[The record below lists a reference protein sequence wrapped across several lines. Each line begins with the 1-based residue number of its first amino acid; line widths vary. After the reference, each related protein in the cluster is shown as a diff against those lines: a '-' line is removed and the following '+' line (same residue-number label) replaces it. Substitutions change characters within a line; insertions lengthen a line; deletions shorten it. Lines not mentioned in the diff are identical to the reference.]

1 MILLLNIP
9 INLTTDRLLQHVFR
23 RETQETLETI
33 KPFKVS
39 VVLGVV
45 NETLTTKLQLTRTAH
60 DMFMRLG
67 IKSVSMDD
75 IAREMGVSK
84 KTIYVEVS
92 NKEELIK
99 LVMEDDYQEDMN
111 TLALNREEAVDAI
124 DEFLRNSRY
133 FIRQMRTMSP
143 ATLRDLQKYYPVIW
157 KSLVQNHHL
166 EFSKSLTAN
175 LERGLEEGIYRDD
188 LDPII
193 IARFYSSM
201 MMSVIDTSIFP
212 AQERSISNII
222 SQLSRY
228 HFHGIV
234 NQFGRERLD
243 KYLNKEALE

>member
-1 MILLLNIP
+1 M
-9 INLTTDRLLQHVFR
+9 
-23 RETQETLETI
+23 ETI
-33 KPFKVS
+33 EPSKVS
-39 VVLGVV
+39 AVLLTV
-45 NETLTTKLQLTRTAH
+45 NKAVTTRQQLIRTSH

-67 IKSVSMDD
+67 IKSISMDD

-92 NKEELIK
+92 NKEELIQ
-99 LVMEDDYQEDMN
+99 LVMEDEYQEDMR
-111 TLALNREEAVDAI
+111 TLAKNREEAVDAM

-133 FIRQMRTMSP
+133 FIRQMRAMSP
-143 ATLRDLQKYYPVIW
+143 ATLRDLKKYYPVIW
-157 KSLVQNHHL
+157 KGLVQNHHL
-166 EFSKSLTAN
+166 EFSKSLAAN

-188 LDPII
+188 LDPLV

-201 MMSVIDTSIFP
+201 MMSVIDTNVFP
-212 AQERSISNII
+212 ARERPISDII

>member
-1 MILLLNIP
+1 M
-9 INLTTDRLLQHVFR
+9 
-23 RETQETLETI
+23 ETF

-45 NETLTTKLQLTRTAH
+45 NEVTTSTTTRAQLIRTSH

-75 IAREMGVSK
+75 ISREMGVSK
-84 KTIYVEVS
+84 KTIYLEVS

-99 LVMEDDYQEDMN
+99 LIMEEDYCEDMK
-111 TLALNREEAVDAI
+111 TLAQNREEAIDAI

-157 KSLVQNHHL
+157 KGLVQNHHL
-166 EFSKSLTAN
+166 EFSKSLTVN
-175 LERGLEEGIYRDD
+175 LERGLEEGIYRED
-188 LDPII
+188 LDPVI

-201 MMSVIDTSIFP
+201 MMSVIDTSVFP
-212 AQERSISNII
+212 AQERSISDII

-234 NQFGRERLD
+234 NQFGRDRLD
-243 KYLNKEALE
+243 KYLNKEGLD

>member
-1 MILLLNIP
+1 
-9 INLTTDRLLQHVFR
+9 
-23 RETQETLETI
+23 
-33 KPFKVS
+33 
-39 VVLGVV
+39 
-45 NETLTTKLQLTRTAH
+45 
-60 DMFMRLG
+60 
-67 IKSVSMDD
+67 MDD
-75 IAREMGVSK
+75 ISREMGVSK

-99 LVMEDDYQEDMN
+99 LVMEDDYCEDMK
-111 TLALNREEAVDAI
+111 TLAQNREEAVDAI

-133 FIRQMRTMSP
+133 FIRQMRAMSP

-166 EFSKSLTAN
+166 EFSKSLTVN
-175 LERGLEEGIYRDD
+175 LERGLEEGIYRED
-188 LDPII
+188 LDPVI

-201 MMSVIDTSIFP
+201 MMSVIDTSVFP
-212 AQERSISNII
+212 AQERSISDII

-243 KYLNKEALE
+243 KYLNKEALD

>member
-1 MILLLNIP
+1 MTAAQPAFN
-9 INLTTDRLLQHVFR
+9 VK
-23 RETQETLETI
+23 TQETLETI
-33 KPFKVS
+33 EPFKVS
-39 VVLGVV
+39 VVLHTV
-45 NETLTTKLQLTRTAH
+45 NEALTTKEQLTRKAH
-60 DMFMRLG
+60 NMFMRLG

-84 KTIYVEVS
+84 KTIYGEVS
-92 NKEELIK
+92 NKEELIQ
-99 LVMEDDYQEDMN
+99 LVMEDDYCEDME

-133 FIRQMRTMSP
+133 FIRQMRAMSP

-157 KSLVQNHHL
+157 KSQVQNHHL
-166 EFSKSLTAN
+166 EFRKSLTVN

-188 LDPII
+188 LDPVI

-201 MMSVIDTSIFP
+201 MMSVIDTSVFP
-212 AQERSISNII
+212 AQERPITEII

>member
-1 MILLLNIP
+1 VNEK
-9 INLTTDRLLQHVFR
+9 LTTRQ
-23 RETQETLETI
+23 
-33 KPFKVS
+33 
-39 VVLGVV
+39 
-45 NETLTTKLQLTRTAH
+45 QLIRTSH

-99 LVMEDDYQEDMN
+99 LVMEDDYQEDMC
-111 TLALNREEAVDAI
+111 TLARNREEAVDAM

-133 FIRQMRTMSP
+133 FIRQMRAMSP
-143 ATLRDLQKYYPVIW
+143 ATLRDLKKYYPVIW
-157 KSLVQNHHL
+157 KELFQNHHL
-166 EFSKSLTAN
+166 EFNQSLTAN

-188 LDPII
+188 LDPLV

-201 MMSVIDTSIFP
+201 MMSVIDTKIFP
-212 AQERSISNII
+212 AQERPISYIV

-228 HFHGIV
+228 HFHGIA
-234 NQFGRERLD
+234 NQVGRELLD
-243 KYLNKEALE
+243 KYLNQEALE

>member
-1 MILLLNIP
+1 MLATQP
-9 INLTTDRLLQHVFR
+9 VFVMKV
-23 RETQETLETI
+23 QETEETTETI
-33 KPFKVS
+33 KPFEVS
-39 VVLGVV
+39 TVLEAV
-45 NETLTTKLQLTRTAH
+45 NEILTTKRQLIRTAH

-99 LVMEDDYQEDMN
+99 LVMEDDYCEDMK
-111 TLALNREEAVDAI
+111 TLALNRGEAVDAI

-133 FIRQMRTMSP
+133 FIRQMRAMSP

-166 EFSKSLTAN
+166 EFRKSLTVN
-175 LERGLEEGIYRDD
+175 LERGLEEGIYRNDMD
-188 LDPII
+188 SII

-201 MMSVIDTSIFP
+201 MMSVVDTSIFP
-212 AQERSISNII
+212 AQERSISDII

-228 HFHGIV
+228 HFYGIV

>member
-1 MILLLNIP
+1 MWA
-9 INLTTDRLLQHVFR
+9 TTQSAFVT
-23 RETQETLETI
+23 ETQETLETI

-39 VVLGVV
+39 VVLRAV
-45 NETLTTKLQLTRTAH
+45 NEPITTKDQLTRTAH
-60 DMFMRLG
+60 EMFMRLG

-92 NKEELIK
+92 NKEELIS
-99 LVMEDDYQEDMN
+99 LVMEDDFCKDMEVLEQN
-111 TLALNREEAVDAI
+111 HGESLDAI

-133 FIRQMRTMSP
+133 FIRQMRAMSP

-157 KSLVQNHHL
+157 KGLVKNHHL
-166 EFSKSLTAN
+166 EFEKSLKEN
-175 LERGLEEGIYRDD
+175 LERGLEEGIYRGD
-188 LDPII
+188 LDPVI

-212 AQERSISNII
+212 AQERPISEII
-222 SQLSRY
+222 GHLSHY

>member
-1 MILLLNIP
+1 MNKAV
-9 INLTTDRLLQHVFR
+9 TTRQ
-23 RETQETLETI
+23 
-33 KPFKVS
+33 
-39 VVLGVV
+39 
-45 NETLTTKLQLTRTAH
+45 QLIRTSH

-67 IKSVSMDD
+67 IKSISMDD

-92 NKEELIK
+92 NKEELIQ
-99 LVMEDDYQEDMN
+99 LVMEDEYQEDMR
-111 TLALNREEAVDAI
+111 TLAKNREEAVDAM

-133 FIRQMRTMSP
+133 FIRQMRAMSP
-143 ATLRDLQKYYPVIW
+143 ATLRDLKKYYPVIW
-157 KSLVQNHHL
+157 KGLVQNHHL
-166 EFSKSLTAN
+166 EFSKSLAAN

-188 LDPII
+188 LDPLV

-201 MMSVIDTSIFP
+201 MMSVIDTNVFP
-212 AQERSISNII
+212 ARERPISDII